1 MRGVERFRRVKEE
14 EVEIDD
20 RVVDNSF
27 DAKVS
32 VHGALERA
40 SISRKREENGG
51 KLLDTIEALGG
62 CSR

>member
-1 MRGVERFRRVKEE
+1 MKEE

-51 KLLDTIEALGG
+51 KLLDTIKALGG